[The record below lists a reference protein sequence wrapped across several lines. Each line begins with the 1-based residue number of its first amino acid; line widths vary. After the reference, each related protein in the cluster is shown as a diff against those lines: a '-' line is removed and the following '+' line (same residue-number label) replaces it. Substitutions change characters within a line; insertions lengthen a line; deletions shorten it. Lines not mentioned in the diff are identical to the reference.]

1 MTESKESGKV
11 YLIGAGPGDPELI
24 TVKGLR
30 LAHQCDVVLYD
41 SLIPDEIMVT
51 LPQSVERV
59 FVGKRGGRHSMEQ
72 EDINRL
78 LLEYANAGKSVARLK
93 GADPLIFGRGAEEA
107 QFLRDNGIE
116 FEIVPGVTAGIAGPS
131 YAGIP
136 CTERHL
142 ASTLIFVTGHRAQ
155 DKSASSVDWK
165 WLASAR
171 KCTIVVYMGV
181 GQIDVLTARLIDNGM
196 PSETPAA
203 IIERGTMSSQRIFVS
218 DLSELPDTVR
228 RNEVHA
234 PALFVI
240 GEVVKLRERLEW
252 FRDLPL
258 IGKRVMVTRPSH
270 QAVETYQRLRE
281 LGAEVLPYPTIKITG
296 VENDSGWSEF
306 DRLSEGEKW
315 LVFTSENG
323 VEFFVQQFLGRGN
336 DVRQLAGFKVAA
348 VGKGTARAL
357 QRHHINPDFVPET
370 ATVAVFADEFTTA
383 TELKGVPV
391 VRVRGN
397 LADETFESTARDAG
411 AEVVPVEVYKTGYNL
426 WPEGLKEKLLEYP
439 PDAVMFTSGSTVEG
453 LFENLDESELEK
465 LLGPAAIFS
474 IGPSTTA
481 KLRAHGL
488 TVARECDIHNI
499 DELVG
504 SILDYFTH

>member
-1 MTESKESGKV
+1 MTKSNKSGKV

-59 FVGKRGGRHSMEQ
+59 FVGKRGGKHSMEQ
-72 EDINRL
+72 EEINEL
-78 LLEYANAGKSVARLK
+78 LLMYARAGKSVARLK

-107 QFLRDNGIE
+107 QFLRDNGIV

-142 ASTLIFVTGHRAQ
+142 SSTLIFVTGHKAQ

-171 KCTIVVYMGV
+171 KSTIVIYMGV
-181 GQIDVLTARLIDNGM
+181 GQIDTLTSRLIENGM
-196 PSETPAA
+196 HPSTPAA
-203 IIERGTMSSQRIFVS
+203 IIERGTMSSQRIFVC
-218 DLSELPDTVR
+218 DLSELPETVR
-228 RNEVHA
+228 KNEVHA

-258 IGKRVMVTRPSH
+258 LGKRVMVTRPSH
-270 QAVETYQRLRE
+270 QAIDTYQRLRD

-296 VENDSGWSEF
+296 IENDSGWDGF
-306 DRLSEGEKW
+306 NDLSAGEKW
-315 LVFTSENG
+315 LIFTSENG

-357 QRHHINPDFVPET
+357 QRHHINPDFVPKT
-370 ATVAVFADEFTTA
+370 ATVAAFADEFA
-383 TELKGVPV
+383 AANVLEGASV

-397 LADETFESTARDAG
+397 LADETFEMTARDAG
-411 AEVVPVEVYKTGYNL
+411 AEVVPVEVYRTDYNL
-426 WPEGLKEKLLEYP
+426 WPEGLREKLLEYP
-439 PDAVMFTSGSTVEG
+439 PDAIMVTSGSTVEG
-453 LFENLDESELEK
+453 LFKNLGESEFEQ

-488 TVARECDIHNI
+488 SVARECDIHNI
-499 DELVG
+499 DELV
-504 SILDYFTH
+504 SLILDYFSR